1 MAMILQSIKTLEV
14 ITVGM
19 ILVLLIELKLGMLW
33 LQWFDGKNHFAV
45 QALMSFRTRTIMAQI
60 W

>member
-45 QALMSFRTRTIMAQI
+45 QAPMSFRTRTIAAQT
-60 W
+60 